1 MLGTTL
7 SQHRTDMKNPLL
19 MRAAHISFYLASMLF
34 FSACQSQTSPLQ
46 VAKVPAAPPVNSAL
60 QAETEL
66 QNRIGAEIGDA
77 ACSSHVQCRT
87 VALGAK
93 ACGGPQAWLAWSTA
107 VSREGTLSALSAKL
121 VSLQKQRQAQ
131 SGMVSTCQFVADPG
145 ALCQAQRC
153 ALRLPD
159 TMQ

>member
-1 MLGTTL
+1 MLSTALTQPR
-7 SQHRTDMKNPLL
+7 SDMKNPLL
-19 MRAAHISFYLASMLF
+19 MRATHISLYLASMLF

-46 VAKVPAAPPVNSAL
+46 VAKVPAAPPVNTTL

-66 QNRIGAEIGDA
+66 KNRIVAEIGSAD
-77 ACSSHVQCRT
+77 CSSHAQCGT
-87 VALGAK
+87 IALGAK

-107 VSREGTLSALSAKL
+107 VSREGTLNALSAQL
-121 VSLQKQRQAQ
+121 ALLQKQRQAQ
-131 SGMVSTCQFVADPG
+131 SGMVSTCQFIADPG